1 MRGVAKL
8 GFVEL
13 STRYTKRTISAR
25 ANIPMA
31 RRTDDFPFVN
41 VALSILCKFFLVQ
54 EGVVSVAG
62 VGLPARVT
70 KCLDGQILNA

>member
-13 STRYTKRTISAR
+13 STRYTNRTISAR

-31 RRTDDFPFVN
+31 RRTDDFPFVK
-41 VALSILCKFFLVQ
+41 VALSIVFKFFLVQ
-54 EGVVSVAG
+54 EGVVSVQ
-62 VGLPARVT
+62 GLVSLLA
-70 KCLDGQILNA
+70 